1 MARKNGKF
9 NETPLTPGEKKIM
22 KTFLTKE
29 LRDKLTPEE
38 KEKLKQDFLKVM
50 NASGKPVRMV
60 FPLAGV
66 KEKRR

>member
-1 MARKNGKF
+1 MACKSGKF
-9 NETPLTPGEKKIM
+9 NETPLTAEEKRIM

-50 NASGKPVRMV
+50 NASGQPVRMV
-60 FPLAGV
+60 FPLAGG
-66 KEKRR
+66 KGKRR